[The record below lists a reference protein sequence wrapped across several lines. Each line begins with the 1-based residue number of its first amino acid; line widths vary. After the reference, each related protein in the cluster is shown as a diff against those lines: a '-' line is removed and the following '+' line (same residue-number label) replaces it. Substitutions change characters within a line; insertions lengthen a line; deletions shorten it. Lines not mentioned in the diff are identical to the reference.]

1 MKKVFIIFGMLLL
14 GSSLNFTAKAQDWSQ
29 IDAFY
34 EAIFS
39 GDTGSV
45 NQLLANK
52 IIPPNFKPKNKI
64 DPLEAS
70 IRSKDPAVY
79 FVLLANGFTP
89 GENKDELLLQA
100 AEYGRLSILED
111 LLDKGASLE
120 TGAFNKAGFHAHYDC
135 GKYLL
140 MQGANQEIGDIRGK
154 YWMFFEAVKRSDY
167 DVLDRLQMNQ
177 ADWDYNDCNGQ
188 TAIILSIKKQ
198 DATLLRYLL
207 EKGANRDKPET
218 FDCGDEIYLGKT
230 PMAIAKQL
238 KNQEMINLLKK

>member
-1 MKKVFIIFGMLLL
+1 MKKVSIIFGMLLL
-14 GSSLNFTAKAQDWSQ
+14 GSSLNFPAKAQDWRH
-29 IDAFY
+29 IEAFY
-34 EAIFS
+34 RSIFA
-39 GDTGSV
+39 GDTVSV
-45 NQLLANK
+45 NTMMEWK
-52 IIPPNFKPKNKI
+52 FIPPNFKPKNHI
-64 DPLEAS
+64 APLEAS
-70 IRSKDPAVY
+70 IRSKDQAVY

-111 LLDKGASLE
+111 LLDKSASLE